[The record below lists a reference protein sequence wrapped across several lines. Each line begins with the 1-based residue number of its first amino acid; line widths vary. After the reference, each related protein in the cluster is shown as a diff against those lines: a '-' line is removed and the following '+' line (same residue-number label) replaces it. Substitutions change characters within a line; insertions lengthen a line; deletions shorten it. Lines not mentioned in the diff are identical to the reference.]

1 MGFDKSE
8 KRGGGSIVCS
18 DREGAA
24 VARTGK
30 GKVVDRGTR
39 YRKIFIYVPM
49 DVVKDSTF
57 PFEVGEDVS
66 VTIDDDRLI
75 VEKRKK

>member
-1 MGFDKSE
+1 M
-8 KRGGGSIVCS
+8 CS

-39 YRKIFIYVPM
+39 YPKIYIYVPM

-57 PFEVGEDVS
+57 PFKVRRTCPSPSTALGS
-66 VTIDDDRLI
+66 S
-75 VEKRKK
+75 

>member
-1 MGFDKSE
+1 MT
-8 KRGGGSIVCS
+8 
-18 DREGAA
+18 
-24 VARTGK
+24 RTGK
-30 GKVVDRGTR
+30 GKVVDRGGK
-39 YRKIFIYVPM
+39 YPKVFIYMSM

-75 VEKRKK
+75 IEKTKKSG

>member
-1 MGFDKSE
+1 MT
-8 KRGGGSIVCS
+8 
-18 DREGAA
+18 
-24 VARTGK
+24 RTGK
-30 GKVVDRGTR
+30 GKVVNRGGK
-39 YRKIFIYVPM
+39 YPKVFIYVSM

-75 VEKRKK
+75 IEKTKKGV

>member
-1 MGFDKSE
+1 M
-8 KRGGGSIVCS
+8 
-18 DREGAA
+18 
-24 VARTGK
+24 ARTGK
-30 GKVVDRGTR
+30 GKVVDRGGK
-39 YRKIFIYVPM
+39 YPKIFIYVSM

-75 VEKRKK
+75 IEKTKKGV

>member
-1 MGFDKSE
+1 MT
-8 KRGGGSIVCS
+8 
-18 DREGAA
+18 
-24 VARTGK
+24 RTGK
-30 GKVVDRGTR
+30 GKVVDRGGK
-39 YRKIFIYVPM
+39 YPKVFIYMSM

-75 VEKRKK
+75 IEKTKKGI

>member
-1 MGFDKSE
+1 MT
-8 KRGGGSIVCS
+8 
-18 DREGAA
+18 
-24 VARTGK
+24 RTGK
-30 GKVVDRGTR
+30 GKVVDRGGK
-39 YRKIFIYVPM
+39 YPKVFIYMSM

-75 VEKRKK
+75 IEKTKKGV

>member
-1 MGFDKSE
+1 M
-8 KRGGGSIVCS
+8 
-18 DREGAA
+18 
-24 VARTGK
+24 ARTGK
-30 GKVVDRGTR
+30 GKVVDRGGK
-39 YRKIFIYVPM
+39 YPKVFIYVPM

-75 VEKRKK
+75 IEKKD